1 MKRAINFKLAV
12 LMATLFLSQ
21 ALYAAEVD
29 EDEKICKQPKVL
41 DFTLQEYSQPE
52 RLEVEPESDFSFRIT
67 RAADPNKIRLLAKG
81 VALKTEIV
89 PNSSYILVKSKLT
102 PEMTGKYVR
111 LEVFVGT
118 EGICHSS
125 DGWLIKVKG

>member
-1 MKRAINFKLAV
+1 MKPAKNFKIVA
-12 LMATLFLSQ
+12 LMATLFMSQ
-21 ALYAAEVD
+21 IVYSAET
-29 EDEKICKQPKVL
+29 EEEEKICKLPKVL
-41 DFTLQEYSQPE
+41 DFTLQEYSVPE
-52 RLEVEPESDFSFRIT
+52 RLEVEPESEFSFRIT
-67 RAADPNKIRLLAKG
+67 RAADPNKIRLLAKSKP
-81 VALKTEIV
+81 LKTEIV

-102 PEMTGKYVR
+102 PEMTGKFVR